1 MLDTGNEVSVTDF
14 EFTGGILFPDII
26 SLNFTLS
33 VDPAGE
39 RPVGAGA
46 SNTGIVVHPV
56 CIQSQFHSWPADG
69 STYVGCG
76 SMVAE
81 PFISLS
87 AGTCIFPV
95 NRQSL
100 KAVLSVPVKAT
111 PIRGLKIMCQYNN
124 QWIDV
129 FFAECFDEIPVTSEC
144 QVQAST
150 QLDEDHAPY
159 NAISTGNGT
168 TSLNI
173 KSIISKKWFT
183 L

>member
-87 AGTCIFPV
+87 AGTCIFFC
-95 NRQSL
+95 QSSITQGCF
-100 KAVLSVPVKAT
+100 VSPGQGHYSSNSG
-111 PIRGLKIMCQYNN
+111 GLKKCVNI
-124 QWIDV
+124 I
-129 FFAECFDEIPVTSEC
+129 I
-144 QVQAST
+144 
-150 QLDEDHAPY
+150 
-159 NAISTGNGT
+159 NGLT
-168 TSLNI
+168 FSLQNVLM
-173 KSIISKKWFT
+173 KFQ
-183 L
+183 